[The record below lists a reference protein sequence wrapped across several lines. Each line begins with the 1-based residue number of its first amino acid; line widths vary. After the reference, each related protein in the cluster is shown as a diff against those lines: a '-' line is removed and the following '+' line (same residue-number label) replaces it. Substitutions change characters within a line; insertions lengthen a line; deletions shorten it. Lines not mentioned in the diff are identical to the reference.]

1 MTMITEAAVPSQP
14 KQAVDWSALRA
25 DFPILDQQVHGQPLI
40 YLDNAAT
47 TQKPRAVLDALRHY
61 YEHDNANVH
70 RGIHELSNRATA
82 AFEAARARAAQFIN
96 ARSADE
102 IIFTRGTT
110 EGINLVA
117 QAWGSKNL
125 RTGDRIVLTE
135 MEHHSNIVPWQLL
148 AERTGAE
155 LVYLPVTGDIGLL
168 DLSRLDECLGN
179 KVKLLAL
186 THVSNSLGTI
196 NPVAEVCARA
206 RQLGVTTLVDAAQ
219 SAGHRLIDVQEIGCD
234 FLAFSGHKMCGPTGI
249 GVLYGRQEVLEA
261 MPPYQGGGEMIL
273 NVEFQRSTWKPAP
286 HKFEAGTPD
295 ISGAV
300 GLHAAMDYLDKLGRN
315 NIAQHDHELGAYAYA
330 KLSRLKEGVRLF
342 GPHIGRAGLVSF
354 LLKDIHAHDVVTVA
368 DQRGVALRGGHHCN
382 QPLMHKLGVESTA
395 RASFY
400 FYNTTAE
407 IDRFVEV
414 LGEIQQFFGAS

>member
-1 MTMITEAAVPSQP
+1 M
-14 KQAVDWSALRA
+14 DWTAYRA
-25 DFPILDQQVHGQPLI
+25 DFPILAEKVHGQPLI
-40 YLDNAAT
+40 YFDNAAT
-47 TQKPRAVLDALRHY
+47 TQKPRTVLDALRHY
-61 YEHDNANVH
+61 YEHGNANVH

-82 AFEAARARAAQFIN
+82 AFEAARARAAKFIN
-96 ARSADE
+96 ARTADE
-102 IIFTRGTT
+102 IVFTRGTT
-110 EGINLVA
+110 ESINLVA
-117 QAWGSKNL
+117 SAWGSSHIKP
-125 RTGDRIVLTE
+125 GDKILLTE

-148 AERTGAE
+148 AERTGAQ
-155 LVYLPVTGDIGLL
+155 LLFLPISGDIGLL
-168 DLSRLDECLGN
+168 DLNRLDEWLTRD
-179 KVKLLAL
+179 VKLLAM
-186 THVSNSLGTI
+186 THISNSLGTI
-196 NPVAEVCARA
+196 NPVAELCERA
-206 RQLGVTTLVDAAQ
+206 RRLGIVTLVDAAQ
-219 SAGHRLIDVQEIGCD
+219 SAGHRPIDVQEFGCD

-249 GVLYGRQEVLEA
+249 GVLYGRQERLES

-273 NVEFQRSTWKPAP
+273 SVEFQRSTWKHAP

-300 GLHAAMDYLDKLGRN
+300 GLHAAMDYLDQIGRHK
-315 NIAQHDHELGAYAYA
+315 IAEHDQELGAYAYA
-330 KLSRLKEGVRLF
+330 KLSRIEGIRLF

-354 LLKDIHAHDVVTVA
+354 LLDQVHAHDVVTVA

-414 LGEIQQFFGAS
+414 LGEIQKFFAS